1 MSEHRHVALRDRR
14 VAPIEPGRRAVRH
27 PAAPRHPEE
36 GGRPGGA
43 RRRSDYGPPPE
54 EPGGRRRGKGDGGG
68 NRMRVLAWISV
79 VMTCVLVGGVLTG
92 YTLYRQALA
101 GIKKRDVASE
111 LGSDRP
117 ANLTGAINVLLVG
130 SDTREGENKKYGKY
144 LPPGERTD
152 TIILLHVSPQRDKA
166 MLLSFPRDSMV
177 QIPACTNPQTKA
189 AIPPRLDMINSAF
202 NDGGIVCT
210 IKTLES
216 LTKIRIDHYIKV
228 DFTGFKNIVNALGG
242 IEICL
247 PVAVNDRKAKLNLPA
262 GRHVVKGEAALGY
275 VRLRSLGDGSDIGRI
290 KRQQVFLSQVVK
302 KATSSDLLTDP
313 GKLFNFV
320 TAAAR
325 SVEMDSELNTETLL
339 QIAQSSRSLL
349 AKNVK
354 FITIPWE
361 PYPEDKNRVQ
371 WKQPDAENL
380 FTAIRNDVEL
390 PGASPSAK
398 PSASASSA
406 PAKPAIKPQQ
416 VRIQV
421 LNGTGV
427 PGKAKEVAEALA
439 AQGFTVTSVGNAPVT
454 AATELRYPARNPA
467 GADYAAPVSAKLLTK
482 APDAKDPAVGK
493 VQATAGK
500 IRGDM
505 ITPFTPSVTAS
516 PAASAADPAAGGTA
530 GPVIQL
536 VIGKDFEGVKAPIK
550 IPDSARVVDAKT
562 NVCTV

>member
-14 VAPIEPGRRAVRH
+14 VAPAEPDRRGSRQAVDEPRLSGDRRSPGRGPSPEGPAGRH
-27 PAAPRHPEE
+27 GR
-36 GGRPGGA
+36 GG
-43 RRRSDYGPPPE
+43 
-54 EPGGRRRGKGDGGG
+54 KKKKGGG
-68 NRMRVLAWISV
+68 ENRMRVLAWISV
-79 VMTCVLVGGVLTG
+79 IMTCVLVAGVLTG
-92 YTLYRQALA
+92 YALYRQALA
-101 GIKKRDVASE
+101 GIKKRDIASE

-117 ANLTGAINVLLVG
+117 ANTTGALNVLLVG
-130 SDTREGENKKYGKY
+130 SDTREGENKKYGRY

-152 TIILLHVSPQRDKA
+152 TIILLHVSPERNKA

-177 QIPACTNPQTKA
+177 QIPACTNPRTKA
-189 AIPPRLDMINSAF
+189 PIPPRLDMINSAF

-216 LTKIRIDHYIKV
+216 LTGIRIDHYIKV

-275 VRLRSLGDGSDIGRI
+275 VRLRNIGDGSDIGRI
-290 KRQQVFLSQVVK
+290 KRQQIFLAQVVK
-302 KATSSDLLTDP
+302 KATSTDLLTNP
-313 GKLFNFV
+313 ARLFGFV
-320 TAAAR
+320 SAAAR
-325 SVEMDSELNTETLL
+325 SVEMDSELNTETLI
-339 QIAQSSRSLL
+339 QIAQSSRNLL

-354 FITIPWE
+354 FITVPWE

-371 WKQPDAENL
+371 WKQPDAEKL
-380 FTAIRNDVEL
+380 FAAIRNDVEL
-390 PGASPSAK
+390 PSPTPTAKATPGAS
-398 PSASASSA
+398 
-406 PAKPAIKPQQ
+406 AKPAIKPRQ
-416 VRIQV
+416 VRLQV
-421 LNGTGV
+421 LNGTGEA
-427 PGKAKEVAEALA
+427 GKAREVAEALA

-482 APDAKDPAVGK
+482 APGAETAASGK
-493 VQATAGK
+493 VKPTPGRIK
-500 IRGDM
+500 GEM
-505 ITPFTPSVTAS
+505 VTPFTPST
-516 PAASAADPAAGGTA
+516 AASAGTAATQAADGAA

-536 VIGKDFEGVKAPIK
+536 VIGKDFEGVKAPIT

-562 NVCTV
+562 DVCTV